1 MVLPRLVVLIACL
14 FFPFGALAQTATLLA
29 DSAAINNDNTIIATG
44 NVEVLYGSTHLKAKE
59 IEYNRETDSLRV
71 VGPITLTNGE
81 GTVILADSAALSAD
95 LRDGIISGARMV
107 LNEQIQLAS
116 NEIARVE
123 GRYTQLFKTSATSC
137 QVCGKNKVPLWKI
150 RSRKVIHDEEER
162 QLYFEDAI
170 FDVVGV
176 PVMYI
181 PRLRLPDPSL
191 KRATGFMIPEYRGSS
206 LLGEGLAIPYFVA
219 LGDSA
224 DITIAPYIA
233 QKTNTVELRFRR
245 AFRKGD
251 IEFNGAISS
260 DELRPNSIRGFLFG
274 NGKFSLPD
282 DYKLRFDVQ
291 LTSDIQYLR
300 DYDYS
305 NKDRLES
312 SLVIDRTR
320 NNTYFSGS
328 AIVFRPLRGV
338 ELAIADQLPNIQGE
352 LSYEKRFFPAAIG
365 GQASISANIE
375 GYRRESSV
383 DQIGRDR
390 TRLSARAEWGRNF
403 MFGPGILGHVGGEL
417 GADIYL
423 IQDDSTYPEYQ
434 AFLTP
439 AVEAELRWPL
449 TKTTASG
456 ATMVLEPVVQ
466 LVWSGSPG
474 ANVPNEDSILVE
486 FDEGNLFQVSHFPG
500 YDEFEKGIRATTGVQ
515 WTRYDPKGWQL
526 EFALGKIFRDKDYG
540 QFTASSGLDGTSSDW
555 LAAAQVHLNPRLSVM
570 ARALIDDDLQATKS
584 EARLGWRQNNY
595 WFATSYSW
603 AIADA
608 AENRLTTTNQIAFD
622 GAVTFAENWQSVV
635 NWRHDFETNKSTRTG
650 IGLQYRNECLS
661 IDLSLSRRYRS
672 SISVSPETNVD
683 FSISLLGFGAGRR
696 GSAHSCSG

>member
-1 MVLPRLVVLIACL
+1 MVLRRLVVLITCL
-14 FFPFGALAQTATLLA
+14 FFPLGGLAQTATLLA

-365 GQASISANIE
+365 GQATISANIE

>member
-1 MVLPRLVVLIACL
+1 MVFARLFALIIGLALPL
-14 FFPFGALAQTATLLA
+14 GAFAQTATLLA
-29 DSAAINNDNTIIATG
+29 DKAEINNDNTIIATG
-44 NVEVLYGSTHLKAKE
+44 NVEVLYGTTRLKAQE
-59 IEYNRETDSLRV
+59 IRYDRDTDSLDI

-81 GTVILADSAALSAD
+81 GTVILADSAALSSD
-95 LRDGIISGARMV
+95 LRDGIITGARVV
-107 LNEQIQLAS
+107 LNQQIQMAS

-123 GRYTQLFKTSATSC
+123 GRYTQLYKTSATSC

-150 RSRKVIHDEEER
+150 RSKKVIHDEEEQ

-181 PRLRLPDPSL
+181 PRLRLPDPTL
-191 KRATGFMIPEYRGSS
+191 ERATGFLIPEYRGSS
-206 LLGEGLAIPYFVA
+206 ILGDGLAIPYFIA

-224 DITIAPYIA
+224 DLTVAPYVA

-245 AFRKGD
+245 AYRKGD
-251 IEFNGAISS
+251 VEFNGAVSS
-260 DELRPNSIRGFLFG
+260 DKLRPNSIRGFLFG

-282 DYKLRFDVQ
+282 DYKLRFNVQ

-338 ELAIADQLPNIQGE
+338 ELAIADQLPNVQGE
-352 LSYEKRFFPAAIG
+352 LSFEKRFFPAAIG
-365 GQASISANIE
+365 GQASVSANLE
-375 GYRRESSV
+375 GYRRDSTV

-390 TRLSARAEWGRNF
+390 TRLSGRLEWGRNF
-403 MFGPGILGHVGGEL
+403 MFGPGVLGRVGGEL

-449 TKTTASG
+449 TKSTASG
-456 ATMVLEPVVQ
+456 ATMVLEPIVQ

-474 ANVPNEDSILVE
+474 SNIPNEDSILVE

-500 YDEFEKGIRATTGVQ
+500 YDDFEKGLRATTGVQ

-526 EFALGKIFRDKDYG
+526 DFALGKIFRNKDYG
-540 QFTASSGLDGTSSDW
+540 QFTASSGLSGTSSDW
-555 LAAAQVHLNPRLSVM
+555 LAAAQVRLNPRLSIM
-570 ARALIDDDLQATKS
+570 AKALIDDDLHATKS
-584 EARLGWRQNNY
+584 EARLGWRQDNY
-595 WFATSYSW
+595 WIATSYSW
-603 AIADA
+603 AIADV

-622 GAVTFAENWQSVV
+622 GAVTFAKNWESVV
-635 NWRHDFETNKSTRTG
+635 NWRHDFESNKSTRTG
-650 IGLQYRNECLS
+650 IGLKYRNECLS
-661 IDLSLSRRYRS
+661 IDLSLSRRFRS
-672 SISVSPETNVD
+672 SFSVSPDTNYN
-683 FSISLLGFGAGRR
+683 FSVSLLGFGAGRR
-696 GSAHSCSG
+696 GPAQTCGG